1 MKYSD
6 VKTVSCHKD
15 MGHP

>member
-1 MKYSD
+1 MKSSD